1 MTNTLCILN
10 ILTTTHPLFLT
21 IYLKL
26 IFFTPLPNAS
36 SISLDFVG
44 IREMLNIPAF
54 EFIFFHIMFIEIL
67 VESGW
72 KYFCFRCARNVREKE
87 RKNK

>member
-36 SISLDFVG
+36 SISLDFVSLG
-44 IREMLNIPAF
+44 FTVSEMLNIPAF

-67 VESGW
+67 VESDGSI
-72 KYFCFRCARNVREKE
+72 FVSGVHGM
-87 RKNK
+87 

>member
-26 IFFTPLPNAS
+26 IFFTPLPNLS
-36 SISLDFVG
+36 SISLDFVSLG
-44 IREMLNIPAF
+44 FTVSEMLNIPAF

-67 VESGW
+67 VESVGSI
-72 KYFCFRCARNVREKE
+72 FVSGVHGM
-87 RKNK
+87 